1 MSEMKPMIL
10 TAAIVGAETMRSHNP
25 AVPYLPSEI
34 ADEAVRCCQAGAS
47 IVHLHARNPD
57 GTSTQSAEVF
67 GEAIRLI
74 RARCDIIIQTSTG
87 GAVGMS
93 GEERCQPLTL
103 RGALKPEM
111 ATLSCGSVNFGEDV
125 FINSRPLMRDIAAR
139 IRAAGIK
146 PELEIFDA
154 GMMDEA
160 AYLQKQGLIDFPAHF
175 DFVLGVPGG
184 LAAREDALD
193 YLLTR
198 LPDGSTWCA
207 AGIGRF
213 QLPMAEAAARR
224 GGNARVGFEDNI
236 YLSKGVLAKG
246 SWELVEAAAKI
257 ARSAGRTVATP
268 AQSREILG
276 IAPFTA

>member
-1 MSEMKPMIL
+1 MPEMKPMIL

-125 FINSRPLMRDIAAR
+125 FINSRPLMRDI
-139 IRAAGIK
+139 
-146 PELEIFDA
+146 
-154 GMMDEA
+154 
-160 AYLQKQGLIDFPAHF
+160 
-175 DFVLGVPGG
+175 
-184 LAAREDALD
+184 
-193 YLLTR
+193 
-198 LPDGSTWCA
+198 
-207 AGIGRF
+207 
-213 QLPMAEAAARR
+213 
-224 GGNARVGFEDNI
+224 
-236 YLSKGVLAKG
+236 
-246 SWELVEAAAKI
+246 
-257 ARSAGRTVATP
+257 
-268 AQSREILG
+268 
-276 IAPFTA
+276 